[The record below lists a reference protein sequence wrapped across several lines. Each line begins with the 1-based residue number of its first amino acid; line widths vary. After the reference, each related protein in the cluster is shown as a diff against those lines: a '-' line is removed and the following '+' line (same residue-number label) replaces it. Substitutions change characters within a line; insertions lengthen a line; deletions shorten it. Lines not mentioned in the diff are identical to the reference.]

1 MSHPR
6 KEHRDLTAPEG
17 SFPTSGG
24 SLNIPPP
31 ANPVEPQPE
40 ATADTAAPSVPA
52 AGDTPTT
59 TVDSLWNRTFLG
71 LLLAQFTATFNDQAI
86 HIVAIF
92 FATDMLVRY
101 ARVEWFNEE
110 TVLSLVTACFIT
122 PFLVFSPIAGVL
134 ADKFSK
140 RNIIV
145 FWKLAE
151 VVMMSLALLGLGLP
165 HLVTTWSA
173 TQLAFVSSALV
184 VSTTLLMGL
193 HSTFFVPAKYG
204 AMPEI
209 LHTTVLSRGNGLLE
223 GTSFTAQIF
232 GTSLGGILYVFCRSG
247 ISAGNIEPGR
257 EWMIGGLLLGLALL
271 GTLTSFFMEP
281 LAAADPDRQLSTNL
295 WQPIFA
301 NLAILRRSRPLS
313 LSIMGIAFAA
323 FLTLFLRQTLLY
335 EGEITKEMQTVQQRI
350 NQLQTP
356 AEATPA
362 PPAGRSIFGFHI
374 ASLRREEQA
383 ELRVTLLI
391 AMVGFGVGLGSLAA
405 GYLSGHKVELGLVP
419 LGACGMILF
428 SAVPAVIA
436 RETWIVVACLFL
448 IGVSAGFYIVPL
460 YTLLQKRAPKEAKG
474 NLIAASNFLNV
485 VGGILAV
492 GGFWCLTSGLK
503 AMQGTSAHAAVPG
516 SVGLAALQA
525 YAQQLETQ
533 LRIPRFLFLFASA
546 FTVLV
551 LFVLCRQLPDFL
563 VRSLLWLRSQGRYH
577 LHMHGL
583 QYLPS
588 DGPVILATNCERPE
602 DALLVISATDRY
614 VRFVVVE
621 GPDDARGSPFL
632 RYLSRRTNLIA
643 LHAGTSGEAD
653 WASATATATKTLRGH
668 DVVAITVTGPRATP
682 QAELAWQTLRSS
694 IPEAVLLPV
703 LCVHQHVA
711 DGEVPSS
718 LHGNH
723 VILGEPLSVG
733 SDWNA
738 VRQAIDN
745 LLRHPTWRG

>member
-1 MSHPR
+1 M
-6 KEHRDLTAPEG
+6 T
-17 SFPTSGG
+17 
-24 SLNIPPP
+24 
-31 ANPVEPQPE
+31 PQPA
-40 ATADTAAPSVPA
+40 ATLRS
-52 AGDTPTT
+52 
-59 TVDSLWNRTFLG
+59 RTFLG

-101 ARVEWFNEE
+101 ARVGWFDEK

-151 VVMMSLALLGLGLP
+151 VVMMSLALLGFGLP
-165 HLVTTWSA
+165 HLVTTWSP
-173 TQLAFVSSALV
+173 TQLAAVSSVLV

-232 GTSLGGILYVFCRSG
+232 GTSLGGILYVFCRSD
-247 ISAGNIEPGR
+247 ISPGKIEPGR
-257 EWMIGGLLLGLALL
+257 EWMIGGLLLVLALI
-271 GTLTSFFMEP
+271 GTLTSFFMQP
-281 LAAADPDRQLSTNL
+281 LAAADPDRKITANL
-295 WQPIFA
+295 WQPFTQ
-301 NLAILRRSRPLS
+301 NLAILRRSRPLT

-335 EGEITKEMQTVQQRI
+335 EGEVTKELQSLRHRI
-350 NQLQTP
+350 APQEAP

-362 PPAGRSIFGFHI
+362 PPPGKTIFGVHI

-419 LGACGMILF
+419 LGALGMILF
-428 SAVPAVIA
+428 SAVSALSPSGNRMVI
-436 RETWIVVACLFL
+436 VCLFL

-485 VGGILAV
+485 VGGIIAV
-492 GGFWCLTSGLK
+492 GGFWCLTFVLES
-503 AMQGTSAHAAVPG
+503 MQGMPAHDGASATA
-516 SVGLAALQA
+516 SVEALQA
-525 YAQQLETQ
+525 YALQLEHQ

-551 LFVLCRQLPDFL
+551 LLVLCRQLPDFL

-577 LHMHGL
+577 LHVHGL
-583 QYLPS
+583 QHLPS
-588 DGPVILATNCERPE
+588 DGPVILATNCERLE
-602 DALLVISATDRY
+602 DALLVVSATDRY
-614 VRFVVVE
+614 VRFLVVE
-621 GPDDARGSPFL
+621 GPDDARPNPYL
-632 RYLSRRTNLIA
+632 RYLSRSTGLIA
-643 LHAGTSGEAD
+643 LHSGTSSDVA
-653 WASATATATKTLRGH
+653 WSQARTAALQSLGAY
-668 DVVAITVTGPRATP
+668 DVVAITVTGPGATSRAEELW
-682 QAELAWQTLRSS
+682 QALWSASPTAL
-694 IPEAVLLPV
+694 LLPV
-703 LCVHQHVA
+703 QCVHRHE
-711 DGEVPSS
+711 DEGETERH
-718 LHGNH
+718 LRGNH
-723 VILGEPLSVG
+723 VVLGEPLASDA
-733 SDWNA
+733 DWNA
-738 VRQAIDN
+738 VRAAIGG
-745 LLRHPTWRG
+745 LLQSS